1 MMRLLCRLSATLY
14 FGQDYLEGRES
25 SALLY
30 TFEPP
35 AVLPVH
41 VEEVARFELPHSINC
56 T

>member
-30 TFEPP
+30 TFELP
-35 AVLPVH
+35 AVLTVH
-41 VEEVARFELPHSINC
+41 VKEVARFELPHSIEC
-56 T
+56 S